1 LVLEGG
7 FDFLFNIFF
16 LLIDTFNDFISFLL
30 GDISF
35 NSLIY
40 LIFQLFLLLLHLQ
53 RLHLLLLILTFHLL
67 SDGAFV
73 VLGLLLLVCEK
84 FLLTGKNLLHFLLEI
99 EVFVALDGLVIFDSL
114 RVKLN
119 EGTDNLAGRRF

>member
-1 LVLEGG
+1 
-7 FDFLFNIFF
+7 
-16 LLIDTFNDFISFLL
+16 
-30 GDISF
+30 
-35 NSLIY
+35 
-40 LIFQLFLLLLHLQ
+40 
-53 RLHLLLLILTFHLL
+53 LTFHLL
-67 SDGAFV
+67 SNGAFV
-73 VLGLLLLVCEK
+73 VLRLLLLVCEK